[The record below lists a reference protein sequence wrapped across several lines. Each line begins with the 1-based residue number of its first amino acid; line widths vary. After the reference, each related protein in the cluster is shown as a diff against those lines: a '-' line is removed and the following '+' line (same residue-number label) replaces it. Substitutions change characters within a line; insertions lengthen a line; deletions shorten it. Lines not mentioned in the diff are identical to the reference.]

1 MIMWYIGWKH
11 GHSCTGA
18 THMTKGFVKTTILFC
33 SVHVRTCSSH
43 AEQLTV
49 YSIIYHTFLELA
61 KVCDAELSKCT
72 SKCILCIVLP
82 CLLFTHT

>member
-1 MIMWYIGWKH
+1 MIVWYMGWKH

-18 THMTKGFVKTTILFC
+18 THMTKDFVKTTILFC

-49 YSIIYHTFLELA
+49 YSIIAIPF
-61 KVCDAELSKCT
+61 
-72 SKCILCIVLP
+72 
-82 CLLFTHT
+82 